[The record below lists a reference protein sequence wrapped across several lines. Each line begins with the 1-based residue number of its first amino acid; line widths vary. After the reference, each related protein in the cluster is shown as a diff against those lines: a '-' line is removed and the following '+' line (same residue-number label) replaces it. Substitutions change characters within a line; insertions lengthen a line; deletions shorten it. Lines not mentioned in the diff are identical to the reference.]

1 MNNYKNYIK
10 VESYL
15 LKHSD
20 IDIEELEEYRQNFEN
35 YIEDIHNQTNESH
48 QQQLEAEQYEAPRV
62 TKEKQWKL
70 C

>member
-1 MNNYKNYIK
+1 MMNNYKNYIK

-48 QQQLEAEQYEAPRV
+48 QQQLEA
-62 TKEKQWKL
+62 
-70 C
+70 